1 MDCYKAMCADCMKQH
16 VEKWKISAKKFCTNI
31 DVKIKNYLARIASLM
46 PLMDKN
52 SARISQIKV
61 EIDTT
66 HQKLVEKLNNEKME
80 IFKQLDEIENE
91 K

>member
-1 MDCYKAMCADCMKQH
+1 
-16 VEKWKISAKKFCTNI
+16 
-31 DVKIKNYLARIASLM
+31 
-46 PLMDKN
+46 MDKN

-66 HQKLVEKLNNEKME
+66 HQQLVDKLNNEKME
-80 IFKQLDEIENE
+80 IFKQLDDIENE